1 MVNNVPTAA
10 SEPRGEFN
18 QANLKDAA
26 PEAKGS
32 DVSGL
37 QHDLAPM
44 RGFPDASMV
53 EIMAS
58 DSSNGQKLGSDQPEN
73 PLPPADSSHQRIQ
86 PNPCRSVGDALEGW
100 KDRVKVS
107 LDLQESEAPDDLA
120 AENAN
125 EYSYTTEFEKG
136 TAQALGP
143 ATADQVDKNVQ
154 LGWGGVGW
162 GAGRGAGVSPK
173 WVWVFGEDNWGWGE
187 VGGGGG
193 EGGRSF
199 CKWVWVFGED
209 NWGWGG
215 EGGRCFSK
223 WVWVFGEDN
232 WGWGGVGGG
241 SCGDFIDLIC
251 FKKIIWAKIHVSLSH
266 WLLYIFTQ
274 NSLSTNRF

>member
-100 KDRVKVS
+100 KTESKSPLISRRVK
-107 LDLQESEAPDDLA
+107 LQM
-120 AENAN
+120 
-125 EYSYTTEFEKG
+125 
-136 TAQALGP
+136 
-143 ATADQVDKNVQ
+143 
-154 LGWGGVGW
+154 
-162 GAGRGAGVSPK
+162 
-173 WVWVFGEDNWGWGE
+173 
-187 VGGGGG
+187 
-193 EGGRSF
+193 
-199 CKWVWVFGED
+199 
-209 NWGWGG
+209 
-215 EGGRCFSK
+215 
-223 WVWVFGEDN
+223 
-232 WGWGGVGGG
+232 
-241 SCGDFIDLIC
+241 I
-251 FKKIIWAKIHVSLSH
+251 
-266 WLLYIFTQ
+266 WLLKMQMNILILLNLKREQ
-274 NSLSTNRF
+274 LKHLGQQQLIK